1 MMDLL
6 VLTAGYGARAYR
18 VSSVITALSSC
29 KHMDAPV
36 MLATDMVRRPM
47 KVGKLELRPVAQ
59 AVRHAHNPFM
69 AKLNIMEQVIRE
81 QNLQALLWVDADA
94 VVVSDVDVQS
104 AFAGMGG
111 HGFAAVP
118 QVMIRGTDLKEPD
131 LIAAS
136 LGHFSQKQTQ
146 PGLRYFNT
154 GVWLVKREPFLRF
167 MEWCRKLPAE
177 LFSNPAKLVG
187 DQDVFLC
194 YLNEGHDSCAVMPVE
209 WNHSPLWS
217 DAAQPLIWHYSSF
230 CKKPS
235 LRQIASMLKKAVLS

>member
-6 VLTAGYGARAYR
+6 VLTAGYGAQAYR

-29 KHMDAPV
+29 KHMDVPV
-36 MLATDMVRRPM
+36 MLATDMVRRPL
-47 KVGKLELRPVAQ
+47 KIGKLQLRPTAQ
-59 AVRHAHNPFM
+59 ALRHSRNPFM
-69 AKLNIMEQVIRE
+69 AKLDIMEQVIRE

-94 VVVSDVDVQS
+94 VVVDDVDVQS
-104 AFAGMGG
+104 AFAGMGE

-118 QVMIRGTDLKEPD
+118 QVMIRGTELKEAD

-136 LGHFSQKQTQ
+136 LGHFSQAPTQ

-154 GVWLVKREPFLRF
+154 GVWLVKRDAFLRF
-167 MEWCRKLPAE
+167 AEWCRQLPTE
-177 LFSNPAKLVG
+177 LFSSPAKLVG

-194 YLNEGHDSCAVMPVE
+194 YLNEGHDSCAVLHVE

-217 DAAQPLIWHYSSF
+217 DTAQPLIWHNSSF

-235 LRQIASMLKKAVLS
+235 LLQIASMLKKAVMS